1 MGAETAAPARQQ
13 SAAGKPPAVGT
24 RVWLLVLLVA
34 LTTLAALAALGVVL
48 GGVRSGPLE
57 WLILAL
63 AAPLYVWLAIGFWT
77 ALAGYRVCRQRLHAL
92 PRREPSDASADASV
106 RTALVVPVRDE
117 DPEAL
122 IGCLERTCFDLIA
135 AGTERHFEVFVL
147 SDSALGPGLA
157 AEAAA
162 MAALQAQLGA
172 ALTLHYRRRAV
183 NRGRKAGNIADF
195 VRRWG
200 GRYRYMVVLDADSVM
215 RASTLRAL
223 VARME
228 NDPGLGLLQTVS
240 LPVGQRTLFGR
251 CQQFAAWLQ
260 SRMLAA
266 GQAWW
271 LPGCSNYYGHNA
283 IIRVSAFAASAAL
296 PTLPGAPPLGGEILS
311 HDFVEAAL
319 LRRAGW
325 RVDLVTD
332 LGGSFEHMPSN
343 LHDYARRE
351 RRWIQGNLQ
360 HLRLLGLPRLHPV
373 SRLHFLVGVLG
384 FIASPLWLLWML
396 AMSVRGALSLAAAGD
411 GLAVAPDWSLQVA
424 PALLLATVG
433 LLLAPRLLA
442 LQLAWRG
449 RAAECGG
456 RLRLLAS
463 SLLET
468 AWAVV
473 TAPVLMLYHAW
484 FVLGVVCRRSTPWT
498 VQARCGRQAAWRDC
512 LWHGLPMSALGLLW
526 AAATLAIDTRLGAWM
541 GLIWIGLLPAPLL
554 LRWSGSGAAG
564 DALVAAGWLRAPDLP
579 GPAAPS
585 ARERPAPPAPRLR
598 PPPPPAPCAMPSPG
612 LGRESAS
619 AARGL
624 LRRAPVKRQSNSNAG
639 ILKVGYVR
647 TRHASRFD
655 HG

>member
-1 MGAETAAPARQQ
+1 
-13 SAAGKPPAVGT
+13 
-24 RVWLLVLLVA
+24 VLLVM
-34 LTTLAALAALGVVL
+34 LTTLAAIATLAMVL
-48 GGVRSGPLE
+48 GGADAGPLA

-63 AAPLYVWLAIGFWT
+63 AAPLYAWLAIGFWT
-77 ALAGYRVCRQRLHAL
+77 ALAGYRVCRRRPAP
-92 PRREPSDASADASV
+92 PRCAPAAPSAGSPGA
-106 RTALVVPVRDE
+106 TALVVPVRDE

-135 AGTERHFEVFVL
+135 DGAERRFEVFVL
-147 SDSALGPGLA
+147 SDSAPGPQLA
-157 AEAAA
+157 EEIAAV
-162 MAALQAQLGA
+162 AALQQRLGA

-215 RASTLRAL
+215 AAATLRAL
-223 VARME
+223 VARMDA
-228 NDPGLGLLQTVS
+228 DPGLGLLQTVS

-271 LPGCSNYYGHNA
+271 LPGSSNYYGHNA
-283 IIRVSAFAASAAL
+283 IIRVSAFAASAGL

-332 LGGSFEHMPSN
+332 LGGSYEHMPSN

-360 HLRLLGLPRLHPV
+360 HLRLLGVRGLHPV
-373 SRLHFLVGVLG
+373 SRLHFLVGALG
-384 FIASPLWLLWML
+384 FIASPLWLLWLL
-396 AMSVRGALSLAAAGD
+396 AMTLRGAPVLGADGA
-411 GLAVAPDWSLQVA
+411 GLALAPAWSVQPAL
-424 PALLLATVG
+424 ALLLATVG

-442 LQLAWRG
+442 LPLAWREG
-449 RAAECGG
+449 AVECGG
-456 RLRLLAS
+456 RRWLLAS
-463 SLLET
+463 SLVET
-468 AWAVV
+468 VWAVV
-473 TAPVLMLYHAW
+473 TAPIMMLYHAW
-484 FVLGVVCRRSTPWT
+484 FVLGVVCRRSTPWA
-498 VQARCGRQAAWRDC
+498 VQARSGRQAAWREC

-526 AAATLAIDTRLGAWM
+526 AAAALAIDATLGAWM

-554 LRWSGSGAAG
+554 LRWSGSSAAG
-564 DALVAAGWLRAPDLP
+564 DALAALGCLRTPGLP
-579 GPAAPS
+579 GRVAPR
-585 ARERPAPPAPRLR
+585 AVEPQPPPPARLR
-598 PPPPPAPCAMPSPG
+598 PPPPSAPRAMPVQRF
-612 LGRESAS
+612 GRGAAPV
-619 AARGL
+619 AARL
-624 LRRAPVKRQSNSNAG
+624 LAAPAGKRQSSGNPG
-639 ILKVGYVR
+639 ILKSGYIR